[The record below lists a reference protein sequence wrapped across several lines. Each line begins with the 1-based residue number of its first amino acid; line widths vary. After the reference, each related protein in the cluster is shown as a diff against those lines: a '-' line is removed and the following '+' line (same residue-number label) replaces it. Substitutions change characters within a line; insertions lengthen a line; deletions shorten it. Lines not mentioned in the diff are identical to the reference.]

1 MNGFE
6 KTEKLRNIIFDQL
19 SPLIDNDYVLWDLPY
34 HENIGDT
41 LIWEGER
48 CFLKTLKYKCLD
60 FANAITCTF
69 PKLQSDV
76 IILLHGGGNFGDVWR
91 DAQMFRLEVIRKYPN
106 NKIILFPQTV
116 HYSDKS
122 LIEPDANAMG
132 KHKNLTICAR
142 DGRSSELLKSSFS
155 NEILLLPDMAFC
167 ISKELL
173 ENHHMSSLF
182 GRLLIARMDKES
194 IPINREEW
202 HGVDI
207 RDWPTCEKAT
217 PKLRFLYALFKL
229 NRIICAEWSKKNI
242 DFYCNQILRPH
253 LIKSGARFI
262 GCYQEINTTRLH
274 VMILSILLGKDKI
287 YFLDN
292 NYGKCRSF
300 YDTWLKDLDAV
311 KPYDYSK

>member
-1 MNGFE
+1 MNFIQKIE
-6 KTEKLRNIIFDQL
+6 ELQSYIENALI
-19 SPLIDNDYVLWDLPY
+19 PLIDNDYVLWDLPY

-48 CFLKTLKYKCLD
+48 CFLKTLHYKCLD
-60 FANAITCTF
+60 FANAKTCTF

-91 DAQMFRLEVIRKYPN
+91 DAQIFRLEVIRRYPN
-106 NKIILFPQTV
+106 NKVIVFPQTV
-116 HYSDKS
+116 YYSNKA
-122 LIEPDANAMG
+122 LIEMDADVMR
-132 KHKNLTICAR
+132 KHHKLTICAR
-142 DGRSSELLKSSFS
+142 DKNSFELLKNSF
-155 NEILLLPDMAFC
+155 NNHILLLPDMAFY
-167 ISKELL
+167 ISKKRLK
-173 ENHHMSSLF
+173 NYQIPTTSN
-182 GRLLIARMDKES
+182 RLLVARMDKEA
-194 IPINREEW
+194 IPINLKEW

-229 NRIICAEWSKKNI
+229 NRIIRAEWSKKNI